1 MLWLHLMAPF
11 DKQKVDENV
20 NTLRYSRWCMLTQT
34 GLYIITCMTNEVGSF
49 RHPLSLS
56 DCLAGSVIQFRSIPE
71 KAHGMV
77 GSPAEMRHLMGFWAQ
92 ALKHRPV
99 QANSGEAATVV
110 EVQGGA
116 SALSSLQT
124 THA

>member
-1 MLWLHLMAPF
+1 MISANWALYHDLHAISA
-11 DKQKVDENV
+11 VV
-20 NTLRYSRWCMLTQT
+20 TLRHSRYSSL
-34 GLYIITCMTNEVGSF
+34 E
-49 RHPLSLS
+49 HP
-56 DCLAGSVIQFRSIPE
+56 AGSLVQFYSIPG
-71 KAHGMV
+71 KAHNMV

-116 SALSSLQT
+116 NALTFTQT